1 MIIPRAVSTATL
13 ILSAGCSPAPNRSPQ
28 TPSVEEVPGLAVAR
42 GELIAAATSSDPA
55 RLAAVYTSDAVLMN
69 PNAPDV
75 RGRSDI
81 EAHFRLAFAAVV
93 IRKMTVTPIE
103 VTVCGRRAYEL
114 SEFTQLIGRA
124 GQTPAEDRGRVML
137 VWAREPD
144 GRWRIRQALVNSSLT
159 KSPLH

>member
-1 MIIPRAVSTATL
+1 M
-13 ILSAGCSPAPNRSPQ
+13 
-28 TPSVEEVPGLAVAR
+28 
-42 GELIAAATSSDPA
+42 IAAATSSDPA

-75 RGRSDI
+75 RGQVDI
-81 EAHFRLAFAAVV
+81 EAHFRRAFAAIA
-93 IRKMTVTPIE
+93 IREMNLMPIE

-124 GQTPAEDRGRVML
+124 RQTPAEDRGRVML

-144 GRWRIRQALVNSSLT
+144 GRWRIR
-159 KSPLH
+159 